1 VIALLLSMG
10 LERSSAALCATLG
23 AFAALVLLG
32 VGLCSLLERRGTH
45 SPCQPRGA
53 TRVKP
58 GQPCE
63 GVAVPF
69 LQGTKR

>member
-1 VIALLLSMG
+1 MIAFLLSIG
-10 LERSSAALCATLG
+10 LERSSAALWATLG
-23 AFAALVLLG
+23 AFAALVVLG
-32 VGLCSLLERRGTH
+32 IALVAFLERRGAH